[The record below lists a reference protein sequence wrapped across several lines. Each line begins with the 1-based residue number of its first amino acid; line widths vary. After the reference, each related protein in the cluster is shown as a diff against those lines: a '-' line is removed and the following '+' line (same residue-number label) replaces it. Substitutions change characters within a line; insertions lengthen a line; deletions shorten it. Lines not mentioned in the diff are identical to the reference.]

1 MMCYLVQPREKIFI
15 KDYRFFFF
23 TNNMGENID
32 TTDATDAF
40 KTVSKRAIKKTV
52 EASGDLIGN

>member
-40 KTVSKRAIKKTV
+40 KTVSKRAIQKTV
-52 EASGDLIGN
+52 EASGDLIGH

>member
-23 TNNMGENID
+23 TNNMDENID

-40 KTVSKRAIKKTV
+40 KTVSKRAIQKTV

>member
-40 KTVSKRAIKKTV
+40 KTVSKRAIQKTV
-52 EASGDLIGN
+52 EASGDLTGN

>member
-1 MMCYLVQPREKIFI
+1 MMCYLVQPREKIFV

-40 KTVSKRAIKKTV
+40 KTVSKRAIQKTV